1 MYLIAPADQVNGG
14 KNLTLAVFS
23 CSQWQAGWF
32 NAYGVAAHNTSA
44 DIFVHLG
51 DYVRAGL
58 FVCPSLSRSSDNR
71 YTSLWATGQSIP
83 VPDRDGR

>member
-58 FVCPSLSRSSDNR
+58 FVCPSLHR
-71 YTSLWATGQSIP
+71 
-83 VPDRDGR
+83 